1 MEPDFINQYIVDQL
15 RSYIA
20 QQFRQQ
26 YQQEFFTS
34 CTYEELDGYINDSL
48 DTTEE
53 IDDKDLGLVRKI
65 NLN

>member
-1 MEPDFINQYIVDQL
+1 MEPDSINQHLVYQL
-15 RSYIA
+15 RYNLA
-20 QQFRQQ
+20 QKYQQ
-26 YQQEFFTS
+26 EFQQEFFTS
-34 CTYEELDGYINDSL
+34 CTYKELDGYISDAL